1 MGAISPVT
9 IEAKYYRKDGENFIC
24 ELCPRGCVLTEG
36 QTGFCGARRVQN
48 GILVANTYGR
58 VSCIAIDPMEKKPL
72 YNYLPRARVFSIGS
86 IGCNMSCRHCQNYA
100 ISQSNS
106 GGKRTTYKS
115 PEDILSMCSKEGTAS
130 MAFTYNEPGLW
141 FEYIMDITARAPD
154 LRYVMVSNGL
164 LNEAPL
170 KELCNVIDA
179 FNIDLKGFN
188 EDFYMNICGAHLD
201 DVLRSLKIIYDS
213 GAHLELTYLV
223 IPEYNDDL
231 EEIARMSKWV
241 IENLSSDVPLHFTR
255 FHPDNQM
262 VDVPWTPLDT
272 LVNARAVAMSAGLN
286 YVYIGN
292 VMSDGGSDT
301 ICPECGS
308 VVIERIGYMVDIIG
322 LDGDRCSN
330 CGRRIHITR

>member
-9 IEAKYYRKDGENFIC
+9 IEARYYHKDGEDFIC
-24 ELCPRGCVLTEG
+24 ELCPRRCVLTEG

-48 GILVANTYGR
+48 GVLVANTYGR

-115 PEDILSMCSKEGTAS
+115 PEDIISMCSKEGTAS

-154 LRYVMVSNGL
+154 LKYVMVSNGL

-201 DVLRSLKIIYDS
+201 DVLRSLKIIYDPGDGTMQS
-213 GAHLELTYLV
+213 EDTDTPFGGLYSPTEDENRYSIGATVTMQEEGNPEAEVFKTTTDEFGDFWFRQVEGRKYHLWFEADGYV
-223 IPEYNDDL
+223 AR
-231 EEIARMSKWV
+231 EIA
-241 IENLSSDVPLHFTR
+241 DVDATATDANIGRVGLYKMIPL
-255 FHPDNQM
+255 
-262 VDVPWTPLDT
+262 
-272 LVNARAVAMSAGLN
+272 G
-286 YVYIGN
+286 
-292 VMSDGGSDT
+292 
-301 ICPECGS
+301 
-308 VVIERIGYMVDIIG
+308 
-322 LDGDRCSN
+322 
-330 CGRRIHITR
+330 